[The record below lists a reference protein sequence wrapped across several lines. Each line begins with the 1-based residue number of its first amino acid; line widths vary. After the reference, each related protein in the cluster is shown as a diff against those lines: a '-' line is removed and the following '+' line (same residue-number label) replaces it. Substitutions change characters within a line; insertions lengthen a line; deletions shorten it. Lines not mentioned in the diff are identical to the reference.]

1 MSEGASPIQEES
13 VREAISDALAAM
25 LEEYQPSFDQHQWPL
40 ETMRWNELVFCV
52 LETFSSERAAKAV
65 ARAMSELDLIEVAKL
80 AELADGVATGK
91 PVRRARLI
99 LGLLEEAGF
108 SEQAADRALRA
119 LCEAARAVESRYRG
133 KVQRLLR
140 HEVDPLVQNMVKT
153 LGFHSMSEEQARQT
167 VIRWLQNVLNLPI
180 YLERQ
185 STRAFCRQMV
195 TSPAE
200 LVAAADQMDINVAIL
215 DELIE
220 RWYRGQQETEQP
232 AAGGARGQAVA
243 QEPEH
248 V

>member
-1 MSEGASPIQEES
+1 MSEGASPMQEES
-13 VREAISDALAAM
+13 VREAVGDALAAM
-25 LEEYQPSFDQHQWPL
+25 LEEYQPSFDEHQWPL

-52 LETFSSERAAKAV
+52 LETFGSEHAAKAV

-91 PVRRARLI
+91 PARRARLI

-108 SEQAADRALRA
+108 SEQASDKAVRT
-119 LCEAARAVESRYRG
+119 LCEAARAIDFRYRG

-140 HEVDPLVQNMVKT
+140 RGVDPLVQSMVKD
-153 LGFHSMSEEQARQT
+153 LGLHTMSEEQARQT
-167 VIRWLQNVLNLPI
+167 IIRWLQNVLNLPV
-180 YLERQ
+180 YLERE
-185 STRAFCRQMV
+185 STRVFCREMQ

-200 LVAAADQMDINVAIL
+200 LVAAADQIDINVAIL

-220 RWYRGQQETEQP
+220 RWYRGRLETEQ
-232 AAGGARGQAVA
+232 AATGA
-243 QEPEH
+243 QERDR